1 MKIGEPIDLTGKEA
15 EKWKPK
21 RFGRGLSQ
29 DYKNFVKA
37 LHTIQPNQR
46 IPISGASIYAVRYYV
61 RRAKLLGAFPEN
73 AKIHIIERDG
83 EISLVRSE

>member
-37 LHTIQPNQR
+37 LHNF
-46 IPISGASIYAVRYYV
+46 SLYYIMI
-61 RRAKLLGAFPEN
+61 R
-73 AKIHIIERDG
+73 
-83 EISLVRSE
+83 